1 MLRRLARRT
10 ALFPLLLLLL
20 LPLVSPGVSAHGETD
35 EEASVLEKL
44 LASDKTRTATAFL
57 HSVGAILL
65 TTGLVVLLVMLRQP
79 SLGLEANTLVANR
92 LVLAGIVMNLAG
104 GLMRLFEPGHPSL
117 LEFMEN
123 RWVTMLVTKHILLLI
138 TYAASIVATRSAVD
152 PERRR
157 LAVLVAIGGVIV
169 VSILGAAADVITPG
183 ED

>member
-20 LPLVSPGVSAHGETD
+20 LPLVSPGVSAHGEAED
-35 EEASVLEKL
+35 EASALEEF
-44 LASDKTRTATAFL
+44 LASSTTRTATAFL

-79 SLGLEANTLVANR
+79 SLELEPNTLVANR
-92 LVLAGIVMNLAG
+92 LVLAGIAMNLVG

-117 LEFMEN
+117 LDFMQN
-123 RWVTMLVTKHILLLI
+123 RWVTMLATKHLLLV
-138 TYAASIVATRSAVD
+138 TYSASIVATRSAVD

-157 LAVLVAIGGVIV
+157 LAVLVAIGGVIA
-169 VSILGAAADVITPG
+169 VSILGAAADVLTPG
-183 ED
+183 GD

>member
-1 MLRRLARRT
+1 VLHRLARRT

-20 LPLVSPGVSAHGETD
+20 LPLVSPGVSAHGEAED
-35 EEASVLEKL
+35 EASALEEF
-44 LASDKTRTATAFL
+44 LASSTTRTATAFL

-79 SLGLEANTLVANR
+79 LLELEPNTLVANR
-92 LVLAGIVMNLAG
+92 LVLAGIVMNLVG

-123 RWVTMLVTKHILLLI
+123 RWVTMLVTKHLLLLI
-138 TYAASIVATRSAVD
+138 TYSASIVATRSAVD

-169 VSILGAAADVITPG
+169 VSILGAAADVLTPG
-183 ED
+183 EE

>member
-1 MLRRLARRT
+1 MLHHLTRCASII
-10 ALFPLLLLLL
+10 PLLLLLL
-20 LPLVSPGVSAHGETD
+20 LSLVSTGVSAHGEAD
-35 EEASVLEKL
+35 EEASALEEF
-44 LASDKTRTATAFL
+44 LASSKTRTATAFL

-79 SLGLEANTLVANR
+79 SLELEPNTLVANR
-92 LVLAGIVMNLAG
+92 LVLAGIAMNLTG

-123 RWVTMLVTKHILLLI
+123 RWVTMLATKHLLLLV
-138 TYAASIVATRSAVD
+138 TYAASIVATRSTVD
-152 PERRR
+152 RERRR

-169 VSILGAAADVITPG
+169 VSILGAAADVLTPG

>member
-1 MLRRLARRT
+1 MLHRLARRT

-20 LPLVSPGVSAHGETD
+20 LPLVSPGVSAHGESD

-79 SLGLEANTLVANR
+79 SLELEPNTLVANR
-92 LVLAGIVMNLAG
+92 LVLGGIVMNLVG

-123 RWVTMLVTKHILLLI
+123 RWVTMLVTKHLLLLLV
-138 TYAASIVATRSAVD
+138 YSASIVATRSTVD
-152 PERRR
+152 RERRR
-157 LAVLVAIGGVIV
+157 LATLCAIAGVIV

-183 ED
+183 D

>member
-1 MLRRLARRT
+1 
-10 ALFPLLLLLL
+10 
-20 LPLVSPGVSAHGETD
+20 
-35 EEASVLEKL
+35 
-44 LASDKTRTATAFL
+44 
-57 HSVGAILL
+57 
-65 TTGLVVLLVMLRQP
+65 MLRQP

-92 LVLAGIVMNLAG
+92 LVLAGIVMNLVG

-123 RWVTMLVTKHILLLI
+123 RWVTMLVTKHLLLLI
-138 TYAASIVATRSAVD
+138 TYSASIVATRSAVD

-169 VSILGAAADVITPG
+169 VSILGAAADVLTPG

>member
-79 SLGLEANTLVANR
+79 SLELEPNTLAAGR
-92 LVLAGIVMNLAG
+92 LGGAGICMNLTG
-104 GLMRLFEPGHPSL
+104 GLMRLFEPGHPSIL
-117 LEFMEN
+117 DFMQN
-123 RWVTMLVTKHILLLI
+123 RWVTMLVTKHLLLLLV
-138 TYAASIVATRSAVD
+138 YSASIVATRSTVD
-152 PERRR
+152 RERRR
-157 LAVLVAIGGVIV
+157 LATLGAIAGVIV

-183 ED
+183 D

>member
-1 MLRRLARRT
+1 MPHRLARRV

-20 LPLVSPGVSAHGETD
+20 LPLVSPEVSAHGETD
-35 EEASVLEKL
+35 EEASVLETL

-57 HSVGAILL
+57 HSVGAIML

-79 SLGLEANTLVANR
+79 LLELEPNTLVANR
-92 LVLAGIVMNLAG
+92 LVLVGIVMNLVG

-123 RWVTMLVTKHILLLI
+123 RWVTLLMTKHLLLLI
-138 TYAASIVATRSAVD
+138 TYSASIVATRSAVD
-152 PERRR
+152 PVRRR

-169 VSILGAAADVITPG
+169 VSILGAAADVLTPG
-183 ED
+183 EE

>member
-20 LPLVSPGVSAHGETD
+20 LPLVSSGVSAHGETD

-92 LVLAGIVMNLAG
+92 LVLAGIVMNLVG

-123 RWVTMLVTKHILLLI
+123 RWVTMLATKHILLLI
-138 TYAASIVATRSAVD
+138 TYTASIVATRSAVD

-169 VSILGAAADVITPG
+169 VSILGAAADVLTPG